1 MCHKSRDE
9 LHKNNL
15 RGAYDSGGLTCAA
28 TVTIPET
35 SIQPKHR
42 LPHLFEFVHL
52 QGTGASPTRK
62 LRLYVSLFLSLRK
75 IKSCNKIDSTKKG
88 YNPLEGVEASY

>member
-9 LHKNNL
+9 LYKNNL
-15 RGAYDSGGLTCAA
+15 RGPYDSGGLTCAV

-62 LRLYVSLFLSLRK
+62 LRLYVRLVFILAEDKVL
-75 IKSCNKIDSTKKG
+75 
-88 YNPLEGVEASY
+88 P